1 MKGFSGTANGAGGNV
16 SPPEAAPL
24 PCRGQPSIT
33 FVNHASVL
41 ISNGAKSVLSDPW
54 YFGPAFFHSW
64 RLIVET
70 SLSDILRVLD
80 ATDYI
85 WISHEHADHFSPEF
99 FLHPDIK
106 RKMADNNI
114 KMLFQATRDRRI
126 AGFLSQQ
133 GCEVTELKEGQRF
146 SIASDFD
153 VYVQKSGFRDSGLI
167 LKLAGKTICNLND
180 CAHLSAAQL
189 KTMRHRYGTCDLLL
203 TQFSYASW
211 KGGKDNAAWRKQAA
225 REKIETMLRQARLL
239 GAKRV
244 MPFASF
250 FYFANEM
257 NAYLNDSI
265 NTPKAVRESLDQA
278 GLETVFMTPMQT
290 RPLDEL
296 RADAA
301 ALEWWESRMSN
312 VNALP
317 KLRYEKSCGLEAL
330 QALFAA
336 HQQRLFKKN
345 SRLLV
350 RLLSWLPFLNA
361 FRGARICLTDLDS
374 IVVRYSIFDGL
385 AVVPAR
391 ASAPVVAMHSAV
403 FRHILEHDYGF
414 GSLGV
419 GGCFEADNRGF
430 ATLAKNLALDR
441 LNCMGLTLSTS
452 LWRRPGVVVLFF
464 RMLGIVNRRARSG

>member
-1 MKGFSGTANGAGGNV
+1 MKDFPGTTNEAAAHGGA
-16 SPPEAAPL
+16 PEAAPA
-24 PCRGQPSIT
+24 PRGGQPSIT
-33 FVNHASVL
+33 FVNHASAL

-70 SLSDILRVLD
+70 PLSDILRVLD

-106 RKMADNNI
+106 RKIRDNNI

-133 GCEVTELKEGQRF
+133 GFAVTELKEGQGF
-146 SIASDFD
+146 SIDADFD

-167 LKLAGKTICNLND
+167 LRLAGKTIYNLND

-189 KTMRHRYGTCDLLL
+189 KKLRQRYGTCDLLM

-211 KGGKDNAAWRKQAA
+211 KGGKDNAAWREQAA

-244 MPFASF
+244 LPFASF

-257 NAYLNDSI
+257 NAYLNDSV
-265 NTPKAVRESLDQA
+265 NTPRAVRESLDKA
-278 GLETVFMTPMQT
+278 GLETVFMAPMQT
-290 RPLDEL
+290 RPLAEL
-296 RADAA
+296 RADEA
-301 ALEWWESRMSN
+301 ALEWWEARMSN
-312 VNALP
+312 IDALP
-317 KLRYEKSCGLEAL
+317 KLRYEESCGLEAL
-330 QALFAA
+330 QELFAA

-345 SRLLV
+345 SRLLI
-350 RLLSWLPFLNA
+350 RLLSWAPFLNA
-361 FRGARICLTDLDS
+361 FRGARVCLTDLDS

-385 AVVPAR
+385 TLVPPR
-391 ASAPVVAMHSAV
+391 VGAPVVSMHSAV

-452 LWRRPGVVVLFF
+452 LWRQPGVVILFF